1 MEKLLAVSLSFASAL
16 AFAAPATPEPAP
28 QLLRDEELLNPEFVV
43 QWLNDVGPKTDQ
55 EDARR
60 FFSSGLKA
68 KESEN
73 WSAAGKMFGESMIRY
88 PSPHAL
94 FEYVDADIKMLA
106 YVRAREGFPAW
117 RIRDDMEYFL
127 GFYEASLA
135 ANGVTKTLPAS
146 EVERIGQ
153 HIACIKE
160 YLASPRQQAD
170 CQPVTIYFSKRK
182 AGK

>member
-1 MEKLLAVSLSFASAL
+1 MERLLAVSLSFASAL

-28 QLLRDEELLNPEFVV
+28 RLLSVEEAGNPEFVV
-43 QWLNDVGPKTDQ
+43 QWLTETGPKTDQ
-55 EDARR
+55 EDARLC
-60 FFSSGLKA
+60 FSYGLEA
-68 KESEN
+68 KQSRN
-73 WSAAGKMFGESMIRY
+73 WSLAVKAFNESMIRY
-88 PSPHAL
+88 PGPHAL
-94 FEYVDADIKMLA
+94 FEYADAVLRMLA
-106 YVRAREGFPAW
+106 QVRAREGFPAW